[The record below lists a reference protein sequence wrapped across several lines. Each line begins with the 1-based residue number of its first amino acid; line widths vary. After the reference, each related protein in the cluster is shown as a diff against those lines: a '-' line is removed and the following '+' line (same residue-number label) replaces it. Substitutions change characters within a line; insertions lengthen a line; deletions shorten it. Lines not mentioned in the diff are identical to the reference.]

1 MQNNNTDPR
10 KGLPSASSFERRVH
24 CPASLHAE
32 AAVVGTDTVSEVA
45 VTGSA
50 IAAAIASADF
60 SALGLQ
66 RTEIAER
73 LDSMNKQALE
83 DWKKDFNV
91 TDCEVF
97 QEVRFWLKSNG
108 VDICSAQVD
117 FAAVSKDGKFCLVV
131 DDKSGFKDVTRAS
144 SNWQLR
150 VALVAMDQQTPLGF
164 EKARVAIAQY
174 RMGEKFHASDY
185 AREDIEQSRK
195 EIIFYCRRLRPDA
208 ERTCGDWCIY
218 CRAKAVCAEHAA
230 WAMMP
235 MVRAK
240 VLDVPKKGEIELRV
254 AQLPVEA
261 LAFIES
267 RRTAAN
273 NLFSAVTARLKAMSE
288 EQLAAVGLELK
299 PSGSLRSIPDTIAL
313 WQVLVKSGLL
323 TQDKKGA
330 EEFRSL
336 ADINIT
342 RMDELLVTRLKLKE
356 ELSTKDSEI
365 KLRELL
371 APVTKFTPKS
381 PTLKPIKL

>member
-1 MQNNNTDPR
+1 MNDDPR
-10 KGLPSASSFERRVH
+10 KGKPSASSFHRLVH
-24 CPASLHAE
+24 CAGSLGAE
-32 AAVVGTDTVSEVA
+32 AAIIEQSPSSETAQSGTRIHDAVAKNDLDELGIKEEQVADRLAQMNQAALEQWQTDFTVSNPKIIREKRFWIKNLKSGDEIVSGKPDF
-45 VTGSA
+45 VA
-50 IAAAIASADF
+50 IAGD
-60 SALGLQ
+60 GL
-66 RTEIAER
+66 
-73 LDSMNKQALE
+73 
-83 DWKKDFNV
+83 
-91 TDCEVF
+91 
-97 QEVRFWLKSNG
+97 
-108 VDICSAQVD
+108 
-117 FAAVSKDGKFCLVV
+117 LVI
-131 DDKSGFKDVTRAS
+131 DDKSGFKAVTHAAG
-144 SNWQLR
+144 NWQLR
-150 VALVAMDQQTPLGF
+150 VLLVALDQAFGPFTR
-164 EKARVAIAQY
+164 ARASIAQHRLGSIFNACDY
-174 RMGEKFHASDY
+174 QRSDIDQAY
-185 AREDIEQSRK
+185 A
-195 EIIFYCRRLRPDA
+195 EILFYCQRAKNPNA
-208 ERTCGDWCIY
+208 ERVPGQHCFY

-323 TQDKKGA
+323 TQDEKGA